1 MTAGLRARLT
11 EAVRRQGRWT
21 TVYLDLSNDRENP
34 EGLQESRRR
43 SIRDRLREL
52 GASEAAV
59 TNVDDRLTVPT
70 GLPAPFRRYLLVRD
84 DEVQVDEAIPGTP
97 AGAEV
102 VSVGPAPLIAPLIR
116 SGVEDFSYLVVQV
129 SRDGGDIAVHRT
141 GAFFPELSSTM
152 QGRTDTLHK
161 VKGGGWAHLNQQE
174 HVEEIWKQTQ
184 MELSAEVDRLVLE
197 HRPRLVVVAGDIKAR
212 RLLLDALADR
222 SRGIAVELPKDTR
235 SGGADPSALVEFTER
250 QIQALLERDQH
261 DVLDLL
267 HTRLGQE
274 QRSAASAGVRSV
286 VEALRQAQADT
297 LLLDIDALADRELLA
312 LDDQPWVAAEEG
324 DVAGAGVVAAVP
336 AAEALIRSA
345 LLTDATVLL
354 ARSADLAGE
363 PAAALLR
370 WPADVP
376 AHA

>member
-11 EAVRRQGRWT
+11 EAVRRRGRWI

-43 SIRDRLREL
+43 SIRDRLLES

-59 TNVDDRLTVPT
+59 ANVESGLTVPT
-70 GLPAPFRRYLLVRD
+70 GRPAPFCRYLLVCD
-84 DEVQVDEAIPGTP
+84 DEVQLDEAIPGTP

-102 VSVGPAPLIAPLIR
+102 VEVGPVPLIAPLIR
-116 SGVEDFSYLVVQV
+116 SGVEDFAYLVVQV

-197 HRPRLVVVAGDIKAR
+197 HRPRLVVVAGDVRAR
-212 RLLLDALADR
+212 VLLLDALAER
-222 SRGIAVELPKDTR
+222 SRSLAVEFPKDTR

-261 DVLDLL
+261 DVIDLL

-274 QRSAASAGVRSV
+274 RSAASAGLRPV

-297 LLLDIDALADRELLA
+297 VLLDIDALGGAELLA
-312 LDDQPWVAAEEG
+312 LDDQPWIAADEA

-336 AAEALIRSA
+336 AAEALIRAA

-354 ARSADLAGE
+354 ARSADLGGE

-376 AHA
+376 ANA

>member
-43 SIRDRLREL
+43 SIRDHLLES
-52 GASEAAV
+52 GASEAAAL
-59 TNVDDRLTVPT
+59 NVDSRLTVPT
-70 GLPAPFRRYLLVRD
+70 GLPAPFCRYLLVCD
-84 DEVQVDEAIPGTP
+84 DEVQLDEAIPGRP
-97 AGAEV
+97 AGGEIAEV
-102 VSVGPAPLIAPLIR
+102 GPVPLIAPLIR
-116 SGVEDFSYLVVQV
+116 SGVEDFAYLVVQV
-129 SRDGGDIAVHRT
+129 SRVGGDIAVHRT

-184 MELSAEVDRLVLE
+184 MELSAEIDRLVLE

-212 RLLLDALADR
+212 VLLLDALADR
-222 SRGIAVELPKDTR
+222 SRSIAVEFPKDTR

-261 DVLDLL
+261 DLIDLL

-274 QRSAASAGVRSV
+274 RSAATAGLRPV

-297 LLLDIDALADRELLA
+297 VLLDLDAIGDAELLA
-312 LDDQPWVAAEEG
+312 LSDQPWVAVDEN
-324 DVAGAGVVAAVP
+324 DVAGAEVVASVP
-336 AAEALIRSA
+336 AAEALIRAA
-345 LLTDATVLL
+345 LLTDATVLT
-354 ARSADLAGE
+354 ARSADLGGAPAG
-363 PAAALLR
+363 ALLR

-376 AHA
+376 AAT

>member
-11 EAVRRQGRWT
+11 EAVRRQGRWI

-43 SIRDRLREL
+43 SIRDHLLEA
-52 GASEAAV
+52 GAPKSAV
-59 TNVDDRLTVPT
+59 ENIDSRLTVPT
-70 GLPAPFRRYLLVRD
+70 GLPAPFCRYLLICD
-84 DEVQVDEAIPGTP
+84 DEVQLDEAIPGTP
-97 AGAEV
+97 AGGEIAEV
-102 VSVGPAPLIAPLIR
+102 GPVPLIAPLIR
-116 SGVEDFSYLVVQV
+116 SGVEDFAYLVVQV

-184 MELSAEVDRLVLE
+184 MELSAEIDRLVLE
-197 HRPRLVVVAGDIKAR
+197 HRPRLMVVAGDIKAR
-212 RLLLDALADR
+212 VLLLDALADR
-222 SRGIAVELPKDTR
+222 SRGIAVEFPKDTR
-235 SGGADPSALVEFTER
+235 SGGADPAALVEFTER

-261 DVLDLL
+261 DVIDLL

-274 QRSAASAGVRSV
+274 RSAASAGLRPV

-297 LLLDIDALADRELLA
+297 VLLDIDAIGDAELLA
-312 LDDQPWVAAEEG
+312 LSDQPWLAADQA
-324 DVAGAGVVAAVP
+324 DVAGADVVATVP
-336 AAEALIRSA
+336 AAEALIRAA
-345 LLTDATVLL
+345 LLTDATILL
-354 ARSADLAGE
+354 ARSADLGGA

-376 AHA
+376 ANA

>member
-43 SIRDRLREL
+43 SVRDRLREL

-59 TNVDDRLTVPT
+59 TAVDERLTVPT
-70 GLPAPFRRYLLVRD
+70 GLPAPFCRYVLACD
-84 DEVQVDEAIPGTP
+84 DEVQLEEAIPGTP
-97 AGAEV
+97 ASGEVAEV
-102 VSVGPAPLIAPLIR
+102 GPVPLIAPLIR
-116 SGVEDFSYLVVQV
+116 SGVEDFAYLVVQV

-184 MELSAEVDRLVLE
+184 MELSAEIDRLVLE
-197 HRPRLVVVAGDIKAR
+197 HRPRLIVVAGDIKAR
-212 RLLLDALADR
+212 VLLLDALADR
-222 SRGIAVELPKDTR
+222 SRSIAVELPKDTR

-250 QIQALLERDQH
+250 QIQALLERDRH
-261 DVLDLL
+261 DVIDLL

-274 QRSAASAGVRSV
+274 QRSAASAGLRPV

-297 LLLDIDALADRELLA
+297 LLLDIDALGDAELLA
-312 LDDQPWVAAEEG
+312 LDDQPWIAADEA
-324 DVAGAGVVAAVP
+324 DVAGARVIASVP

-354 ARSADLAGE
+354 ARSADLGGE

-376 AHA
+376 ANA